1 MLALRVVAPYS
12 LPAHVAPHVEMV
24 GDILALPAIPE
35 AVKAEPERM
44 EQPSASWPM
53 DCQKGGLFE
62 KCGSDL
68 QKFVTPEVLKTRYKI
83 SASPPATGTGMAV
96 AEFQGVMWDKND
108 FRIFEKTCG
117 LPPNSVNVTT
127 QIGHDAPLEC
137 RIPIIGSELC
147 TEALLDIEYI
157 KAVAPEI
164 PLTDIF
170 NSQFSLLKWA
180 KSVSDMADP
189 PHIHSVSYG
198 NDEKQQTSEAFME
211 TCNTQFMKAGARGL
225 SIMFATGDQGVWGRS
240 GVLGGKFNP
249 DFPTGSP
256 YITGVGGTDFLKTGE
271 IGDETAWNDGGGGFS
286 NTFARPSYQAE
297 AVQKYLS
304 AGSSTPKFP
313 PAKYFNASGRGYP
326 DIAALAG
333 VKNPYCVVAG
343 GLVSGVGGTSVREK
357 KRSAPRNRQKRP
369 ALS

>member
-1 MLALRVVAPYS
+1 
-12 LPAHVAPHVEMV
+12 
-24 GDILALPAIPE
+24 
-35 AVKAEPERM
+35 
-44 EQPSASWPM
+44 
-53 DCQKGGLFE
+53 
-62 KCGSDL
+62 
-68 QKFVTPEVLKTRYKI
+68 VLKTRYKI

-357 KRSAPRNRQKRP
+357 KRSAPLDRQKRP